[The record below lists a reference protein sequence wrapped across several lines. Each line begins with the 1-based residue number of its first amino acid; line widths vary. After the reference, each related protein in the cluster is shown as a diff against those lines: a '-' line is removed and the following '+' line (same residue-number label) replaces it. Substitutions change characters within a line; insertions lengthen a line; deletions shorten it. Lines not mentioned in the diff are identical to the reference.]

1 MAKTATKARQQ
12 KSLNTVRQKLS
23 AAVVMLLISAILMV
37 STTYAWF
44 TLSTAPEVTGITTN
58 VGANGNLE
66 IALLN
71 DKTFTS
77 TAEDL
82 GIQSKIGDSMSMQDV
97 KKANE
102 TWGNLVD
109 LDDASYGL
117 DNIILNPARL
127 NVAKDSAD
135 IGTSLLLAP
144 SYGTDGRVIDVA
156 KQTSQGAYSTAG
168 KSFTYKDGAHG
179 VTAIGVSSG
188 ITQRLNAYR
197 TALAAVTTN
206 TNAAQNA
213 ARRSLTQQNENGQVN
228 GQVLANILVAHVQ
241 DPNAKVEK
249 EQAETLLSL
258 IQTLQSANDYAGD
271 AVMQAVLAYN
281 LSDANTDEMTDEAVA
296 ALLTEFDGKTPAD
309 LATMSVKKPAG
320 LDAAVAQWESNNTK
334 IGDAR
339 TKLNALLAG
348 AGPYSWTEISP
359 VVNGLVDKTK
369 TKIAGIEN
377 PSRGNLQDIINY
389 YTANNR
395 IDIVMND
402 GSGIYAD
409 IAVLVGN
416 YTASGFKVHVE
427 YSGFNADVPVSMGTK
442 ATTGP
447 LVGAIEK
454 GTAPDATAGGGTVT
468 LSELYGYALD
478 FGFRTNA
485 AASNLLLQT
494 AAANRVYQGAEDAA
508 VLQGQG
514 SYMQFSTKNAA
525 TFTIDE
531 VRALMS
537 AMRVAFVTPNNDGT
551 GYELLAIAAPDIKA
565 TTDEATGIT
574 SYVGGTEDGNSL
586 KAELY
591 LHEYSINDKGVMT
604 LGEKTEEQSKAVLTA
619 LQQNVAK
626 KVTAVVY
633 VDGDLVDNTM
643 VANASTSMSGKLN
656 LQFSS
661 DATLKPMENSS
672 IKSAEVT
679 YTEIATAGSEYVYS
693 GYTFT
698 VNAGYTIYRGNDRKL
713 YYANNGGAKVELT
726 LANYTTALTRK

>member
-71 DKTFTS
+71 DITFTS

-82 GIQSKIGDSMSMQDV
+82 GIQSKIGDSMSMQGV
-97 KKANE
+97 KEANE

-127 NVAKDSAD
+127 NVAKDSTD
-135 IGTSLLLAP
+135 IGAALLLAP
-144 SYGTDGRVIDVA
+144 SYGTDGRVINVD
-156 KQTSQGAYSTAG
+156 KPTSQGAYSTAG

-197 TALAAVTTN
+197 TASSAVTTN
-206 TNAAQNA
+206 ANAAQNA
-213 ARRSLTQQNENGQVN
+213 ARRSLQENGQE
-228 GQVLANILVAHVQ
+228 LANILVAHLQ
-241 DPNAKVEK
+241 NEDATVEK
-249 EQAETLLSL
+249 AQAEKLLAL
-258 IQTLQSANDYAGD
+258 TNTLQIANNNAGN

-281 LSDANTDEMTDEAVA
+281 LSAANGDEMTDEAVE

-309 LATMSVKKPAG
+309 LASMSVKKPAG

-348 AGPYSWTEISP
+348 AGPYSWAEISP

-369 TKIAGIEN
+369 TTIAGKEN
-377 PSRGNLQDIINY
+377 PTRDNLQDIVNY
-389 YTANNR
+389 YLANNR

-416 YTASGFKVHVE
+416 YTASGFQVHVN
-427 YSGFNADVPVSMGTK
+427 YSSIDADVPVSMGTD

-447 LVGAIEK
+447 LVEAIEK

-574 SYVGGTEDGNSL
+574 SYVGGTQDGNSL

-591 LHEYSINDKGVMT
+591 LHDYSINDKGVMT

>member
-71 DKTFTS
+71 DITFTS
-77 TAEDL
+77 GAEDL

-127 NVAKDSAD
+127 NVAKDSTTD
-135 IGTSLLLAP
+135 IGAALLLAP
-144 SYGTDGRVIDVA
+144 SYGTDGRVINVD
-156 KQTSQGAYSTAG
+156 KLTSQGAYSAAG

-213 ARRSLTQQNENGQVN
+213 ARRSLTQNENGQD
-228 GQVLANILVAHVQ
+228 LANILVAHVQ

-249 EQAETLLSL
+249 KQAETLLSI
-258 IQTLQSANDYAGD
+258 IQTLQSANNYAGD

-281 LSDANTDEMTDEAVA
+281 LSAANTDEMTDEAVA
-296 ALLTEFDGKTPAD
+296 ALLTEFDGKTPAN
-309 LATMSVKKPAG
+309 LAAMSVRKPAG
-320 LDAAVAQWESNNTK
+320 LDAAIAQWESNNTK
-334 IGDAR
+334 IGNSK
-339 TKLNALLAG
+339 TTLEALLANG
-348 AGPYSWTEISP
+348 SENYEWAEISP
-359 VVNGLVDKTK
+359 VVNGLIDRTK
-369 TKIAGIEN
+369 ATIAGIEN
-377 PSRGNLQDIINY
+377 PSRDNLQDIINY
-389 YTANNR
+389 FTANNR

-416 YTASGFKVHVE
+416 YKASGFKVHVE
-427 YSGFNADVPVSMGTK
+427 YNGFNADVPVSMGTK

-447 LVGAIEK
+447 LVEAIEK
-454 GTAPDATAGGGTVT
+454 GTAPDATTGGGTVT

-537 AMRVAFVTPNNDGT
+537 AMRVAFVTPNNAGT
-551 GYELLAIAAPDIKA
+551 GYTLLAIAAPDIKA
-565 TTDEATGIT
+565 TTNEATGIT
-574 SYVGGTEDGNSL
+574 SYVGGTQDGNSL

-604 LGEKTEEQSKAVLTA
+604 LGEKMEEQSKAVLTA

-672 IKSAEVT
+672 IKSAEAT

-713 YYANNGGAKVELT
+713 YYANNDGAKVELT

>member
-135 IGTSLLLAP
+135 IGAALLLAP
-144 SYGTDGRVIDVA
+144 SYGTDGRVINVD
-156 KQTSQGAYSTAG
+156 KPTSQGAYSATG
-168 KSFTYKDGAHG
+168 RSFTYKDGAHG

-213 ARRSLTQQNENGQVN
+213 ARRSLTQNEN

-249 EQAETLLSL
+249 TQAETLLSI

-281 LSDANTDEMTDEAVA
+281 LSAANTDEMTDEAVA

-309 LATMSVKKPAG
+309 LAAMSVKKPDG
-320 LDAAVAQWESNNTK
+320 LDAAIAQWESNNTK
-334 IGDAR
+334 IGDSK
-339 TKLNALLAG
+339 TSLETLLANG
-348 AGPYSWTEISP
+348 SENYEWAEISP
-359 VVNGLVDKTK
+359 VVNGLINRTK
-369 TKIAGIEN
+369 ATIAGIEN
-377 PSRGNLQDIINY
+377 PSRENLQDIINY

-537 AMRVAFVTPNNDGT
+537 AMRVAFVTPNNAGT

-574 SYVGGTEDGNSL
+574 SYVGGTQDGNSL

-591 LHEYSINDKGVMT
+591 LHDYSINDKGVMT

-643 VANASTSMSGKLN
+643 VANASASMSGKIN

>member
-135 IGTSLLLAP
+135 IGAALLLAP
-144 SYGTDGRVIDVA
+144 SYGTDGRVIKVD
-156 KQTSQGAYSTAG
+156 KPTSQGAYSAAG

-197 TALAAVTTN
+197 TALSAVTTN

-213 ARRSLTQQNENGQVN
+213 ARRSLQENGQE
-228 GQVLANILVAHVQ
+228 LANILVAHLQ
-241 DPNAKVEK
+241 DENATVTK
-249 EQAETLLSL
+249 EQAEKLLAL
-258 IQTLQSANDYAGD
+258 TNTLQIANNNAGN

-281 LSDANTDEMTDEAVA
+281 LSAANTDEMTDEAVE

-309 LATMSVKKPAG
+309 LASMSVKKPAG

-334 IGDAR
+334 IDDAR

-348 AGPYSWTEISP
+348 AGPYSWAEISP

-369 TKIAGIEN
+369 TTIAGKEN
-377 PSRGNLQDIINY
+377 PTRDNLQDIVNY
-389 YTANNR
+389 YTANKR

-416 YTASGFKVHVE
+416 YTASGFQVHVN
-427 YSGFNADVPVSMGTK
+427 YNSINADVPVSMGTK

-447 LVGAIEK
+447 LVEAIEK
-454 GTAPDATAGGGTVT
+454 GTAPDATTGGGTVT

-537 AMRVAFVTPNNDGT
+537 AMRVAFVTPNNAGT
-551 GYELLAIAAPDIKA
+551 GYTLLAIAAPDIKA
-565 TTDEATGIT
+565 TTNEATGIT
-574 SYVGGTEDGNSL
+574 SYVGGTQDGNSL

-604 LGEKTEEQSKAVLTA
+604 LGEKMEEQSKAVLTA

-672 IKSAEVT
+672 IKSAEAT

>member
-71 DKTFTS
+71 DITFTS
-77 TAEDL
+77 GAEDL

-135 IGTSLLLAP
+135 IGASLLLAP

-156 KQTSQGAYSTAG
+156 KQTSQGAYSAAG

-197 TALAAVTTN
+197 TALSAVTTN

-213 ARRSLTQQNENGQVN
+213 ARRSLQENGQE
-228 GQVLANILVAHVQ
+228 LANILVAHLQ
-241 DPNAKVEK
+241 DENATVTK
-249 EQAETLLSL
+249 EQAEKLLAL
-258 IQTLQSANDYAGD
+258 INTLQTANNNAGN

-281 LSDANTDEMTDEAVA
+281 LSAANTDEMTDEAVE
-296 ALLTEFDGKTPAD
+296 ALLAEFDGKTPAD
-309 LATMSVKKPAG
+309 LAAMSVKKPAG

-339 TKLNALLAG
+339 AKLNALLAG
-348 AGPYSWTEISP
+348 AGPYSWDEISP

-369 TKIAGIEN
+369 TTIAGKEN
-377 PSRGNLQDIINY
+377 PTRENLQDIVNY
-389 YTANNR
+389 YTTNKR

-416 YTASGFKVHVE
+416 YKASGFQVHVN
-427 YSGFNADVPVSMGTK
+427 YNSINADVPVSMGTN

-447 LVGAIEK
+447 LVEAIEK

-537 AMRVAFVTPNNDGT
+537 AMRVAFVTPNNAGT
-551 GYELLAIAAPDIKA
+551 GYTLLAIAAPDIKA

-574 SYVGGTEDGNSL
+574 SYVGGTQYDNSL

-591 LHEYSINDKGVMT
+591 LHDYSINDKGVMT

>member
-71 DKTFTS
+71 DITFTS

-82 GIQSKIGDSMSMQDV
+82 GIQSRIGDSMSMQPV
-97 KKANE
+97 KNANE

-135 IGTSLLLAP
+135 IGAALLLAP
-144 SYGTDGRVIDVA
+144 SYGTDGRVINVD
-156 KQTSQGAYSTAG
+156 KPTSQGAYSATG

-213 ARRSLTQQNENGQVN
+213 ARRSLTQNEN

-249 EQAETLLSL
+249 EQAETLLSI

-281 LSDANTDEMTDEAVA
+281 LSAANTDEMTDEAVA

-309 LATMSVKKPAG
+309 LAAMSVKKPDG
-320 LDAAVAQWESNNTK
+320 LDAAIAQWESNNTK
-334 IGDAR
+334 IGNSK
-339 TKLNALLAG
+339 TTLETLLANG
-348 AGPYSWTEISP
+348 SENYEWAEISP
-359 VVNGLVDKTK
+359 VVNGLINRTEA
-369 TKIAGIEN
+369 TIAGIKN
-377 PSRGNLQDIINY
+377 PSRENLQDIINY

-574 SYVGGTEDGNSL
+574 SYVGGTQDGNSL

-591 LHEYSINDKGVMT
+591 LHDYSINDKGVMT